1 MPFARG
7 IDHVANFLTS
17 RSNAIATCLKNLN
30 LSFRSAGEPL
40 TWTFIKLQANLLMKD
55 DLRGWLNNRM
65 HILKQL

>member
-1 MPFARG
+1 MPFASG

-17 RSNAIATCLKNLN
+17 RSNANATCLKILD

-40 TWTFIKLQANLLMKD
+40 MWTFIKLQANLMKD

-65 HILKQL
+65 HILKPL